1 MKKRFLLLIPVV
13 LSLFFSACSTT
24 TYDSDYK
31 NDFDFST
38 LKVFTIY
45 PSTAL
50 KSKSPLIASALGGL
64 IDSSLV
70 TKGYIRG
77 AEVHD
82 FVVTFY
88 TETEIETSYGSV
100 NFDRW
105 KGFWSTKEEPLFAAK
120 GLIVIDVIDGNT
132 GDVVWRGWDNQMV
145 GREEDPKQV
154 MRNTVNK
161 ILSLFP
167 PQTKGK

>member
-1 MKKRFLLLIPVV
+1 MKNSFLTLNVV
-13 LSLFFSACSTT
+13 ILSLIFSACSTT
-24 TYDSDYK
+24 TFDSDYK
-31 NDFDFST
+31 KDFNFST
-38 LKVFTIY
+38 MKVFTIY

-50 KSKSPLIASALGGL
+50 KSKSPLIASALGAW

-70 TKGYIRG
+70 KKGYTRG

-105 KGFWSTKEEPLFAAK
+105 KGFWSTREEPLFAVK

-132 GDVVWRGWDNQMV
+132 GDVVWRGWDNQLI
-145 GREEDPKQV
+145 GREEDPKTV
-154 MRNTVNK
+154 MQNTVER
-161 ILSLFP
+161 ILTLFP
-167 PQTKGK
+167 PQN

>member
-1 MKKRFLLLIPVV
+1 MKNRLLILNLVI
-13 LSLFFSACSTT
+13 LSLLFSACRSTT
-24 TYDSDYK
+24 FDSDYK
-31 NDFDFST
+31 KDFNFST

-50 KSKSPLIASALGGL
+50 KSKSPLIASALGAL
-64 IDSSLV
+64 IDSSLIK
-70 TKGYIRG
+70 KGYSRG

-88 TETEIETSYGSV
+88 TETEVETSYGSV

-120 GLIVIDVIDGNT
+120 GLIVIDIIDGNT
-132 GDVVWRGWDNQMV
+132 GDVVWRGWDNQLV
-145 GREEDPKQV
+145 GREEDQKVV
-154 MRNTVNK
+154 MRNTVER
-161 ILSLFP
+161 ILTLFP
-167 PQTKGK
+167 PQN

>member
-1 MKKRFLLLIPVV
+1 MKKRFLLPIVMILALI
-13 LSLFFSACSTT
+13 FSACSTT
-24 TYDSDYK
+24 TFDSDYK
-31 NDFDFST
+31 KEFNFST

-50 KSKSPLIASALGGL
+50 KSKSPLIASALGSL
-64 IDSSLV
+64 IDSSLIK
-70 TKGYIRG
+70 KGYSRG

-120 GLIVIDVIDGNT
+120 GLIVIDIIDGNT
-132 GDVVWRGWDNQMV
+132 GDVVWRGWDNQLV
-145 GREEDPKQV
+145 GREEDPKVV
-154 MRNTVNK
+154 MRNTVER
-161 ILSLFP
+161 ILTLFP
-167 PQTKGK
+167 PQN